1 MSTTLP
7 LPDPASSNAPGAW
20 ARLGLSMRRRYRE
33 PLLDG
38 LTPQVQVHVLLAD
51 GSQATWRPDQ
61 PLKPLVSPSVAQS
74 SGGLTA
80 IEYPEDRLLRRQLT
94 LPDMPVSEV
103 AQAAELDAVTSSP
116 FRSDD
121 LVWGH
126 RCIPQ
131 PSGQLQVDVVL
142 ASRKQVQQ
150 YLEQQAD
157 RIAGRMQPETW
168 VEVWAP
174 ADSSS
179 SQPIVFQG
187 FGESVRVRRQA
198 RQRWLLS
205 GLLFVTWCLLM
216 GIAITPTAQLRL
228 RAIEA
233 VAAFDALQQ
242 RTAALVL
249 KRESLS
255 KTAEQLAA
263 LDAILSE
270 RVQAVEVIG
279 VLTRALP
286 DDTSLISLQM
296 QGSKIRISGQ
306 TPNTADLMQK
316 LSAYPGL
323 RDVKAPT
330 AATRPLGVN
339 KESFSLELELTP
351 EALRASEPGR
361 AASAAAIAS
370 APAPKASSPWK

>member
-1 MSTTLP
+1 
-7 LPDPASSNAPGAW
+7 
-20 ARLGLSMRRRYRE
+20 
-33 PLLDG
+33 
-38 LTPQVQVHVLLAD
+38 
-51 GSQATWRPDQ
+51 
-61 PLKPLVSPSVAQS
+61 
-74 SGGLTA
+74 
-80 IEYPEDRLLRRQLT
+80 
-94 LPDMPVSEV
+94 
-103 AQAAELDAVTSSP
+103 
-116 FRSDD
+116 
-121 LVWGH
+121 
-126 RCIPQ
+126 
-131 PSGQLQVDVVL
+131 
-142 ASRKQVQQ
+142 
-150 YLEQQAD
+150 
-157 RIAGRMQPETW
+157 
-168 VEVWAP
+168 
-174 ADSSS
+174 
-179 SQPIVFQG
+179 
-187 FGESVRVRRQA
+187 
-198 RQRWLLS
+198 
-205 GLLFVTWCLLM
+205 
-216 GIAITPTAQLRL
+216 
-228 RAIEA
+228 
-233 VAAFDALQQ
+233 
-242 RTAALVL
+242 VL

-351 EALRASEPGR
+351 EAFRASEPGR